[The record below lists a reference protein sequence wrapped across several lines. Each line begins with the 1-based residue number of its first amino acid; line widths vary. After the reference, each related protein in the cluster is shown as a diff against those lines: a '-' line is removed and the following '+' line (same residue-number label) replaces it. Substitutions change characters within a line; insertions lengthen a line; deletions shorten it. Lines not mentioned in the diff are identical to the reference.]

1 MDGTITVTDSDYPDQ
16 VYEDVKG
23 LLKNKNMILFYTLSY
38 YNYRGSLKKN
48 KSTSK

>member
-23 LLKNKNMILFYTLSY
+23 LLKNKKYDSLYTLSY
-38 YNYRGSLKKN
+38 YNYTGSLKKN
-48 KSTSK
+48 KVHF